1 MQKVCLSA
9 RRSRPLSREESLSYQ
24 TCCRV
29 FLSHP
34 KDHLIQLPP
43 TTFKGMWIIY
53 SNPETHRSLNIV
65 SMYIFSHLS
74 LHWIFLIYYNH
85 SFIYDFMYS
94 SLFFSVFFLQISYFF
109 YKFYMQY
116 SSLLFNRR
124 GGGGAPLGHTLLYL

>member
-1 MQKVCLSA
+1 MQNVCLSA

-29 FLSHP
+29 FLSYP
-34 KDHLIQLPP
+34 KDHPIQLPP

-94 SLFFSVFFLQISYFF
+94 SLFFSVFWLELRCALRCLLAVSPYLSMDRLFLSDSDFDRTF
-109 YKFYMQY
+109 E
-116 SSLLFNRR
+116 
-124 GGGGAPLGHTLLYL
+124 